1 MATAVILACLP
12 PRACASQVC
21 CTWEW
26 NMDVDTVPSGSW
38 NSGMELERA
47 NGYSGA
53 RGGFY
58 ETLNCYTMTL
68 CHARNSRLPSTV
80 VPRYAPS
87 AMLSG
92 AQQPAL
98 SLTLCS
104 PLRSPCLLRSFSD
117 AVNVPL
123 LHPRGLHRSASTQ
136 PLSSLRVRTVAAARS
151 NGEPATAMDC
161 DGLRWIVRWIARWIA
176 GWIARWIARWIEM
189 DCEMDCEM
197 D

>member
-1 MATAVILACLP
+1 MLATPDYLRPCP
-12 PRACASQVC
+12 K
-21 CTWEW
+21 
-26 NMDVDTVPSGSW
+26 
-38 NSGMELERA
+38 
-47 NGYSGA
+47 
-53 RGGFY
+53 
-58 ETLNCYTMTL
+58 
-68 CHARNSRLPSTV
+68 
-80 VPRYAPS
+80 YAPR

-136 PLSSLRVRTVAAARS
+136 PLSILRVRTVAAARS

-161 DGLRWIVRWIARWIA
+161 EMMDCEMMDCAM
-176 GWIARWIARWIEM
+176 M
-189 DCEMDCEM
+189 DCEMD
-197 D
+197 